1 MRIVLDT
8 CVLYPPSLRDLLLT
22 LASLEAFELRWSQ
35 EILEEFE
42 RNVLSDHPD
51 ISPKRF
57 RSHTIAAMTT
67 NFPDAFLRGP
77 DTEPVAIVGV
87 HQKDQHVAGLAI
99 ATGSDTIV
107 TQNLRHFPARALAKH
122 GLRAIS
128 PGTLVTELD
137 QDEPA
142 QIDQAVQSLA
152 RRWKNPPRTVDEIL
166 DLLVVHPSMAAPI
179 RAVRE
184 RHRTN

>member
-1 MRIVLDT
+1 M
-8 CVLYPPSLRDLLLT
+8 LYPPSLRDLLLT

-42 RNVLSDHPD
+42 RNVLADHPD
-51 ISPKRF
+51 INGKRF

-67 NFPDAFLRGP
+67 NFPDAFLVEP
-77 DTEPVAIVGV
+77 DTEPVAVVGV
-87 HQKDQHVAGLAI
+87 HRKDQHVAGLAI

-107 TQNLRHFPARALAKH
+107 TQNLRHFPHRALAKH

-128 PGTLVTELD
+128 PGALVAELD
-137 QDEPA
+137 RNDPE

-152 RRWKNPPRTVDEIL
+152 RRWKNPPRTVEEIL
-166 DLLVVHPSMAAPI
+166 DLLVVHPSMALPM
-179 RAVRE
+179 RAVRA
-184 RHRTN
+184 RHRTS